1 MTEMESVITGVCSAI
16 KACGVGNVFPAYP
29 YGTGERY
36 LSPVVTVGVK
46 AGSGMGA
53 SFAEYLGESYDR
65 ETDRYTEIYGKRLE
79 ITLALGIYSPVSEE
93 YGANGCASVFGDIVS
108 ALPALPSGVKTR
120 EIKCGETVFDEK
132 TGMFLLESEIRLTAF
147 LTAEASD
154 EDEVLDFTLRG
165 TVK

>member
-1 MTEMESVITGVCSAI
+1 MTEIESVIAGVCSAI
-16 KACGVGNVFPAYP
+16 ETCGVGNVFTAYP
-29 YGTGERY
+29 YGTRERY

-65 ETDRYTEIYGKRLE
+65 DTDSYTEVYGKRLE
-79 ITLALGIYSPVSEE
+79 LTLAVCIYSPKSAE
-93 YGANGCASVFGDIVS
+93 YGADGCASVFGSVVS
-108 ALPALPSGVKTR
+108 ALPSLPSGVKVR

-154 EDEVLDFTLRG
+154 EDEVLYFTLRG